1 MVLITGRP
9 TGAAPSPLPPKMSA
23 GSLRVWFVF
32 ALRLGCV
39 TPLAIP
45 QDRGQRGRQPGL
57 DSTMNTDEKR
67 GALFH
72 LSDLPRGPA
81 VAPHKKAP
89 QFMLDLFN
97 AVSVSKS
104 QKDILNGNIVRSFED
119 KGEEMQHLLTDWSHI
134 FNETQYLTKQQHL
147 MFSFLRCQHFQ
158 CVIEARTFT
167 QSCTITR
174 CERKQIM
181 QNFLI

>member
-1 MVLITGRP
+1 MILGSLSPFSLCSPPPTTINHGSVIVSRCWLNTSAICHQSHPVVLITGRP

-23 GSLRVWFVF
+23 GALRVWFVF

-45 QDRGQRGRQPGL
+45 QDRGQRGRQAGS
-57 DSTMNTDEKR
+57 DSTMNTNEKR

-119 KGEEMQHLLTDWSHI
+119 KGEEMQHLRTDCSHI
-134 FNETQYLTKQQHL
+134 F
-147 MFSFLRCQHFQ
+147 F
-158 CVIEARTFT
+158 
-167 QSCTITR
+167 
-174 CERKQIM
+174 
-181 QNFLI
+181 